1 MNRVSWWFTRIRP
14 KYTSGWLP
22 ASAHVRGVP
31 DRANSWTH
39 RFIVQSLKP
48 GLYMDGKTP
57 AFALRVRKRRK
68 AWSLSNNRTKV
79 RLGHYSDLKLAEA
92 RRRGFA
98 ALGTPVGE
106 NETSMTWVK
115 NMLLDLRKP
124 IANASAKEG
133 RDIENDE
140 GLRRP

>member
-1 MNRVSWWFTRIRP
+1 M
-14 KYTSGWLP
+14 
-22 ASAHVRGVP
+22 
-31 DRANSWTH
+31 DR
-39 RFIVQSLKP
+39 
-48 GLYMDGKTP
+48 KTP

-68 AWSLSNNRTKV
+68 AWVVVNNRTKV
-79 RLGHYSDLKLAEA
+79 RLGHYPDLKLAEA

-115 NMLLDLRKP
+115 NMLLDLKKP
-124 IANASAKEG
+124 IDNASAKEG

-140 GLRRP
+140 GLRCP